1 MLNRRFLRIKVM
13 QAIYAYIQ
21 QNVTERRLAEKKLFK
36 SIENVESLYVYVLQ
50 LLLELKFQAERQIEE
65 QRSKL
70 RPTASDLNPNLRFV
84 ENHFFKA
91 LETSKSFQST
101 LKKHQVSWQAH
112 TDIVRQLWNK
122 LKHDALYLNYMQLPD
137 RGYRGDRV
145 FIQELL
151 QQFLY
156 EQDLLSAHFSELDLH
171 WTDDSYIV
179 YTVLLKHI
187 EQHHEAFEIKPLM
200 FDTEEDSLFV
210 RNLFN
215 LTLDH
220 RDRFAS
226 DIQRFAQNWELD
238 RIAQMDLI
246 LMQMALTEIL
256 FMPEIPIKASL
267 NEYIEISKQY
277 STPGSKLFI
286 NGILDKILAELKS
299 TQQIVKTGK
308 GLKEL

>member
-1 MLNRRFLRIKVM
+1 M
-13 QAIYAYIQ
+13 
-21 QNVTERRLAEKKLFK
+21 
-36 SIENVESLYVYVLQ
+36 
-50 LLLELKFQAERQIEE
+50 
-65 QRSKL
+65 
-70 RPTASDLNPNLRFV
+70 
-84 ENHFFKA
+84 
-91 LETSKSFQST
+91 
-101 LKKHQVSWQAH
+101 
-112 TDIVRQLWNK
+112 
-122 LKHDALYLNYMQLPD
+122 PD

-171 WTDDSYIV
+171 WTDDAYIV

-187 EQHHEAFEIKPLM
+187 EQYHEAFEIKPLM

-210 RNLFN
+210 KNLFN

-220 RDRFAS
+220 RDLFAS